1 MSNDTIMAV
10 AATFWIAV
18 SLAVVA
24 SLFWWLWARTKSP
37 RVINQASL
45 QDLAAAT
52 EAGKAA
58 KSKKRKPRTKR
69 ANGGLL
75 KPIEYVDFDPDNH
88 EHLVALAMLMRKDG
102 DSRIHPTL
110 RFKFDPSLYDNAYA
124 AALSAVAHHVIGP
137 QLQQEAE
144 LRLER
149 VKTKARRARRVASAQ
164 ATSPAPKKSLPAW
177 QEAVKGSSTPNAAPV
192 VLYKGGKKST

>member
-1 MSNDTIMAV
+1 MSNDAIMAV
-10 AATFWIAV
+10 AAAFWIVV
-18 SLAVVA
+18 SLVAVA
-24 SLFWWLWARTKSP
+24 AMFWWLWARTKSP
-37 RVINQASL
+37 RVVNQASL

-52 EAGKAA
+52 ASGKAA

-75 KPIEYVDFDPDNH
+75 KPIEYVEFNPENH

-144 LRLER
+144 LRLDR
-149 VKTKARRARRVASAQ
+149 VKTKARRARKAAAAPVTPSAKK
-164 ATSPAPKKSLPAW
+164 PAPDW

-192 VLYKGGKKST
+192 VLYRGGKKAT